1 MFSRMV
7 KRKSRNPPEP
17 EMEADV
23 RARFPFWL
31 RRKKAPRNQYEGDA
45 DDEEENNEEAEDEID
60 QVKAQR
66 EWEAYREKNIS
77 IVVDL
82 FEGQLRSTLTC
93 CNCARRSSRFEPFRF
108 LSVPVPIQPDRPFDI
123 TLVSLHSAEGPLLV
137 KYSVLVAKDC
147 LVEAALDALSDQLP
161 VPPAS
166 LVLAEVYLH
175 RISRYI
181 PPHIELSEIRSE
193 DEIYAY
199 VVNQSVEEIVGA
211 VPRGHWPSEQEE
223 QRRLSVAS
231 TDQEDWSNE
240 KEDLI
245 SIEIIHRRL
254 TELNR
259 TR

>member
-1 MFSRMV
+1 MAAPV
-7 KRKSRNPPEP
+7 KGFGLFALLRG
-17 EMEADV
+17 
-23 RARFPFWL
+23 RAAMQRE
-31 RRKKAPRNQYEGDA
+31 NGDE
-45 DDEEENNEEAEDEID
+45 DDEDEID

-123 TLVSLHSAEGPLLV
+123 TLVQLHSAEGPLLV

-161 VPPAS
+161 VPAAS

-181 PPHIELSEIRSE
+181 PPHSELSEICSE
-193 DEIYAY
+193 
-199 VVNQSVEEIVGA
+199 
-211 VPRGHWPSEQEE
+211 
-223 QRRLSVAS
+223 
-231 TDQEDWSNE
+231 
-240 KEDLI
+240 
-245 SIEIIHRRL
+245 
-254 TELNR
+254 
-259 TR
+259 